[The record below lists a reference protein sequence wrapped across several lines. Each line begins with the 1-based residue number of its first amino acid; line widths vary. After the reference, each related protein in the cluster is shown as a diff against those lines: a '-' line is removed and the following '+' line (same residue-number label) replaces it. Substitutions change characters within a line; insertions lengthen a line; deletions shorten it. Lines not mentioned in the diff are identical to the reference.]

1 VSRGAAAVL
10 ALALLLALPVARL
23 VARADPVRGE
33 RVFQRCYA
41 CHSVGD
47 TEERLTGPSLRC
59 ILGRKAGTLPGFEY
73 SPGMLEAGA
82 GRGLIWTREALDAFL
97 VDTQAL
103 VPGTAMWIPSLTAPS
118 DRQDLI
124 DYLAA
129 AGPCPAR
136 P

>member
-1 VSRGAAAVL
+1 MSRGAAIVL
-10 ALALLLALPVARL
+10 ALALLLAMPVARL
-23 VARADPVRGE
+23 VARADLVRGE

-41 CHSVGD
+41 CHSVAD
-47 TEERLTGPSLRC
+47 TEERLTGPSLHC
-59 ILGRKAGTLPGFEY
+59 VLGRKAGTLPGFEY
-73 SPGMLEAGA
+73 SSAMVEAGA
-82 GRGLIWTREALDAFL
+82 GRGLVWTHETLDAFL

-129 AGPCPAR
+129 SGPCPPR